1 MVTTDI
7 DQVKLWLNQW
17 DDVQKSRKIYRLLHD
32 AFLSNEQRESASE
45 MMIELLRTY
54 PEESAGEA
62 KDDATNCIVSFIDR
76 PNVWIMDHLLEL
88 GPVRSLKE
96 ELIYQILEIFV
107 SGSIKDYIKF
117 YEENSNFVE
126 STGLNHERNLRKIR
140 ILTFIS
146 LVNKHDEITFEEL
159 SKELNINVENVES
172 FIIDVLKTRLA
183 RVRIDEVD
191 GRIITSSAAY
201 RTFGNKQWQILQQR
215 LKEWQTNLQ
224 TVQKQLIDIQPN
236 M

>member
-126 STGLNHERNLRKIR
+126 STGEAIRFLLLQLNSSLNATHML
-140 ILTFIS
+140 ILCIS
-146 LVNKHDEITFEEL
+146 LIKQKSTLCLLVQTWLI
-159 SKELNINVENVES
+159 SSRSES
-172 FIIDVLKTRLA
+172 
-183 RVRIDEVD
+183 
-191 GRIITSSAAY
+191 
-201 RTFGNKQWQILQQR
+201 
-215 LKEWQTNLQ
+215 
-224 TVQKQLIDIQPN
+224 
-236 M
+236 